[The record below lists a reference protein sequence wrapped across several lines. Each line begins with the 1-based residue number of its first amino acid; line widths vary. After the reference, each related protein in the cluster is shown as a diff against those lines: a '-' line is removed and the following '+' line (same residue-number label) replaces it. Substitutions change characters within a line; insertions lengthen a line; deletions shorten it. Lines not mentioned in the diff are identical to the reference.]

1 MNLDK
6 LLHSK
11 NLFLNLALIG
21 VAWLVMRVLRPPNI
35 DLADEKINSADQ
47 PSL

>member
-21 VAWLVMRVLRPPNI
+21 AAWLIMRVLRPPNV
-35 DLADEKINSADQ
+35 DLADEKINRTDQ